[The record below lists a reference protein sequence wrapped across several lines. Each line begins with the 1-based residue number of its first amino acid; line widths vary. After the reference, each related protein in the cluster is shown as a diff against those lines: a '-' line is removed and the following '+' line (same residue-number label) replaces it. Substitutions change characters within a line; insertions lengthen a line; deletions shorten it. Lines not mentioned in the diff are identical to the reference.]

1 MKKQFLFKIVLTSIL
16 IALNIIFERLLAYSV
31 WNQTVSL
38 SFITIGFAAVFLG
51 WQYAAAVGALGDLI
65 GALILPFG
73 PYFFGFTLTNA
84 LSALI
89 IGLFI
94 YKHATPVRIVSS
106 VLLSKLFCSLALNTV
121 WISILYRGGMDAFFT
136 VLIPR
141 LPTAALMFAV
151 ESVIFILLF
160 SDKSKIRHQLSRA
173 FKNVL

>member
-1 MKKQFLFKIVLTSIL
+1 MKKQLVFKIGLTSIL
-16 IALNIIFERLLAYSV
+16 IALNIILERLLAYSV

-51 WQYAAAVGALGDLI
+51 WQYAVTVGALGDLI

-89 IGLFI
+89 IGVFI
-94 YKHATPVRIVSS
+94 YKKATPVKIVIS
-106 VLLSKLFCSLALNTV
+106 VFLSKLFCTLALNTI

-141 LPTAALMFAV
+141 LPTAALMFVIESAV
-151 ESVIFILLF
+151 FILLF
-160 SDKSKIRHQLSRA
+160 SEKSKVKQQLSMA
-173 FKNVL
+173 FKNI